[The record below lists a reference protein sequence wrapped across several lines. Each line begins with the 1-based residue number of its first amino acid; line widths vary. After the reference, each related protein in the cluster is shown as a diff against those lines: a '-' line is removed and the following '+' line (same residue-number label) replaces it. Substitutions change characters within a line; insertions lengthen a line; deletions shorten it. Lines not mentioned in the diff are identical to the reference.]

1 MDPTLRAR
9 FAALLARPDH
19 EIPLDEAALLIA
31 AQAQPGLDVAA
42 ELAALDEIAA
52 QVRDPTLTGLLRL
65 LFRDLGFDGNRD
77 DYYDP
82 RNSFLNEVRQRRT
95 GLPITL
101 SVLTMEVGRRVSVP
115 LWGVGMPGHFLLRDK
130 VDPDVFVD
138 PFGGGRLLDPASCAK
153 LFRQIHGP
161 TARLLPE
168 HLEPASRADIVARML
183 ENLRGIYLRRRDRTS
198 LAWVLD
204 LRTALPRAGAQQ
216 VVEFADV
223 LASTGDWL
231 GAADTLDRAAELFE
245 QQGTDPS
252 GALQRAA
259 GLRAKCN

>member
-9 FAALLARPDH
+9 FAALLARPDA
-19 EIPLDEAALLIA
+19 EIPLDEAALVIA
-31 AQAQPGLDVAA
+31 AHAQPGLDIDA
-42 ELAALDEIAA
+42 ELAALDELAA
-52 QVRDPTLTGLLRL
+52 QVRDPTLTGVVRL
-65 LFRDLGFDGNRD
+65 LFRDLGFVGNRD

-82 RNSFLNEVRQRRT
+82 RNSFLNEVRVRRT
-95 GLPITL
+95 GIPITL
-101 SVLTMEVGRRVSVP
+101 SVLMMEVSRRVSVP

-130 VDPDVFVD
+130 VDPNVFID
-138 PFGGGRLLDPASCAK
+138 PFGGGRLLDARSCAR

-161 TARLLPE
+161 TARLQPE
-168 HLEPASRADIVARML
+168 HLEPTARADIVARIL
-183 ENLRGIYLRRRDRTS
+183 ENLRNIYRYRDDRAS

-204 LRTALPRAGAQQ
+204 LRTTLPRAGAAQ
-216 VVEFADV
+216 VVELADV

-231 GAADTLDRAAELFE
+231 GAADSLDRAAVLLERE
-245 QQGTDPS
+245 GGDPS